1 MPVRKAA
8 KKLISL
14 ILMTAVLA
22 SIPAWLSVTAVYAD
36 DGPQSSFEYKKYDEP
51 GKYINALKKT
61 MYDVYKDFSGKID
74 DSKTLPIPGLVETCV
89 YADGKVKKSS
99 NYVPQGLC
107 LAGDYMLVTA
117 YDVKKKLNTVIYA
130 VDADAGKLV
139 STLTLP
145 NKYHAGGIAFDGEN
159 IWMTGDTSDKYKGK
173 PFVQYMTYDTF
184 VEHIKD
190 PVSYVSE
197 EELSDNIYIKN
208 KPSFLECD
216 NGILWV
222 GTYAGRKNTSE
233 GYLNGYEITGEP
245 GNRRLNTIMYSLI
258 AGIDSSAQGADIENG
273 YLYVSSSYKGTSRYV
288 KSSFITKYDLRSAME
303 STGSYYVE
311 GREVSRVEVPKM
323 NEEII
328 VDGATILINFESGAS
343 YWRMALINT
352 DRILAVDEKLWGRM
366 R

>member
-1 MPVRKAA
+1 MKVHVIKR
-8 KKLISL
+8 LRI
-14 ILMTAVLA
+14 IAVLTA
-22 SIPAWLSVTAVYAD
+22 AVALLAFLPVCAVYAD
-36 DGPQSSFEYKKYDEP
+36 EGPQSSFTYKKYTEP
-51 GKYINALKKT
+51 EAYSKVLKRT

-74 DSKTLPIPGLVETCV
+74 DVKTIPIPGLVETCV
-89 YADGKVKKSS
+89 EVDGNVKTS
-99 NYVPQGLC
+99 NNYIPQGLC
-107 LAGDYMLVTA
+107 MANDYMLITA
-117 YDVKKKLNTVIYA
+117 YDARKKLNTVIYA
-130 VDADAGKLV
+130 VDTKEEKLV

-173 PFVQYMTYDTF
+173 PFVQYMTYETF
-184 VEHIKD
+184 LAHLEE
-190 PVSYVSE
+190 PVSKVDES
-197 EELSDNIYIKN
+197 ELSPLIYIKN
-208 KPSFLECD
+208 KPSFLEYD

-258 AGIDSSAQGADIENG
+258 AGIDSSAQGADIEDG

-288 KSSFITKYDLRSAME
+288 KSSFITKYDLRSAMKT
-303 STGSYYVE
+303 TGTYYVE
-311 GREVSRVEVPKM
+311 GKEVSRVEVPKM

-328 VDGATILINFESGAS
+328 VDGSTVHINFESGS
-343 YWRMALINT
+343 RYWRRALINT
-352 DRILAVDEKLWGRM
+352 DRILAVDERLWGRL